1 MTYLEYRFRVRPLQP
16 ASDMLMA
23 ELGEL
28 GFESFVE
35 TDNGVL
41 AYVQM
46 DQRPNEVDI
55 GSLFVVQHPD
65 FEISWSFTEVE
76 QQNWNAEWEKNFH
89 PINVGNRCRIR
100 APFHSWENVEFD
112 IIIEPK
118 MSFGTGHH
126 ETTHMMLQLLL
137 EENMTGKKV
146 LDMGSGTGVLAI
158 LTEMMGAD
166 NIMAVDIDAWCFE
179 NARENVERNQC
190 KKIQVVQGD
199 AHVLGN
205 EQYDL
210 IIANINRNIL
220 LKDIPIYASCLKK
233 TGDLFLSGFYLSD
246 LDVISAK
253 CGEFNLKLEKKIVEN
268 DWVAVKYVH

>member
-1 MTYLEYRFRVRPLQP
+1 
-16 ASDMLMA
+16 MLIA

-41 AYVQM
+41 AYVQTN
-46 DQRPNEVDI
+46 QSPHERDI
-55 GSLFVVQHPD
+55 KSLFVAQHPD
-65 FEISWSFTEVE
+65 FEISWSFTVVK

-89 PINVGNRCRIR
+89 PISVGNRCRIR
-100 APFHSWENVEFD
+100 APFHPCENVDFD
-112 IIIEPK
+112 IVIEPK

-126 ETTHMMLQLLL
+126 ETTRMMLQLLL
-137 EENMTGKKV
+137 DENMAGKKV

-166 NIMAVDIDAWCFE
+166 NILAVDIDAWSFE

-199 AHVLGN
+199 SHVLGS
-205 EQYDL
+205 EKYDL

-220 LKDIPIYASCLKK
+220 LEDIPIYASCLKK
-233 TGDLFLSGFYLSD
+233 PGDLFLSGFYLND
-246 LDVISAK
+246 LDMISAK
-253 CGEFNLKLEKKIVEN
+253 CGEFNLKLEKKIAEN